1 MMEFT
6 LDAAIKLAAPALT
19 GVIGL
24 LAKIY
29 LDAKPK
35 LVCYMIHS
43 IAITTRNQI
52 DLEAPPIVVHTHSIA
67 VRNAGKKA
75 ASNVR
80 IGHQFLPDFQ
90 MYPSLTHEIV
100 RGSDN
105 TAEIVIPT
113 LVPGE
118 QVTIGYLYFPPQTY
132 QNINNY
138 CKSDE
143 VLAKYL
149 NVAPMVPASKTQL
162 FTLWTLVFIGAS
174 SLLYWLLTLLF
185 IWAQSQ
191 S

>member
-6 LDAAIKLAAPALT
+6 LDAAIKLAAPVLT
-19 GVIGL
+19 GVFGL

-52 DLEAPPIVVHTHSIA
+52 DPNAQPIIVHTHSIA
-67 VRNAGKKA
+67 VRNAGKKS

-80 IGHQFLPDFQ
+80 IGHHFLPDFQ
-90 MYPSLTHEIV
+90 IYPSLIHEVIK
-100 RGSDN
+100 GPDN
-105 TAEIVIPT
+105 TAEILIPT

-118 QVTIGYLYFPPQTY
+118 QITIGYLYFPPQTF

-149 NVAPMVPASKTQL
+149 NVTPMVPASKIQL
-162 FTLWTLVFIGAS
+162 RTLWTLVFIGAS
-174 SLLYWLLTLLF
+174 SLVYWILTLLF
-185 IWAQSQ
+185 IWAQSKN
-191 S
+191 